1 MDQIGVDQKKEK
13 RKNEEIQHLFFP
25 NKRNFHIY
33 AENLKS
39 CQKKLIVCMYQI
51 SHKILV
57 NILIDLSLNGRDIQ
71 IVTNSSNDDK
81 KAKSILLMMIQSSLE
96 KIKIAVYE
104 KELCLMHQ
112 KYCVIDDQI
121 IMTGS
126 ANWTNNA
133 FRKNVESVV
142 ILNNVKEAQLYTC
155 EFWKVWNQ
163 SQILRLKGQN
173 LDFSPFINVES
184 MICMERRRQKS
195 KFNKIIDLEDSH
207 QQEEGDKDEEVK
219 EQSDE
224 SVQGFQ
230 SQKIMKIDGNPK
242 RKRIRKSNLQQQ
254 RHNLQHNEF
263 HEGNLVIQIDAPD
276 KQNLDQI
283 DEFEIML

>member
-1 MDQIGVDQKKEK
+1 MDKIGVDQNKVKLNK
-13 RKNEEIQHLFFP
+13 EEIQHLFFP

-33 AENLKS
+33 VEFLKQ

-71 IVTNSSNDDK
+71 IVTNSNNDDNK
-81 KAKSILLMMIQSSLE
+81 VKSTLLMMIQSSLE

-104 KELCLMHQ
+104 KQLCLMHS

-133 FRKNVESVV
+133 FRKNIESVV
-142 ILNNVKEAQLYTC
+142 ILKNEKEAQLYTC
-155 EFWKVWNQ
+155 EFGKVWNQ

-173 LDFSPFINVES
+173 LEFSPFINMES
-184 MICMERRRQKS
+184 MNFIKGKKQKC
-195 KFNKIIDLEDSH
+195 KFNKIIDLENSH
-207 QQEEGDKDEEVK
+207 LQEEDKDEEVK

-224 SVQGFQ
+224 SIQNYY
-230 SQKIMKIDGNPK
+230 SQKQKKIDNNS
-242 RKRIRKSNLQQQ
+242 KRIRKNNQQSQRYNLQY
-254 RHNLQHNEF
+254 NDFN
-263 HEGNLVIQIDAPD
+263 EGNLIIQIDALD
-276 KQNLDQI
+276 KQNADQI
-283 DEFEIML
+283 DEIEIML

>member
-1 MDQIGVDQKKEK
+1 MG
-13 RKNEEIQHLFFP
+13 
-25 NKRNFHIY
+25 
-33 AENLKS
+33 
-39 CQKKLIVCMYQI
+39 
-51 SHKILV
+51 
-57 NILIDLSLNGRDIQ
+57 DIQ
-71 IVTNSSNDDK
+71 IVTNSSNYDK

-242 RKRIRKSNLQQQ
+242 RKSNLQQQ

-263 HEGNLVIQIDAPD
+263 HEGNLVIQIDAPN